1 MPETLV
7 GYTAARPPNKTSPSN
22 TTSLASSV
30 SPKNGSIS
38 TTDSPAPTGNVPGW
52 TKARRRSAAATL
64 VVTKL
69 DRLDRSMRDADAIGA
84 ELPAGGVKLSLGGQ
98 VYESLD
104 FRRVPDSLLLVQKIT
119 DIEATL
125 TPK

>member
-38 TTDSPAPTGNVPGW
+38 TTDSPAPTGNVPAW
-52 TKARRRSAAATL
+52 TKAWRRSAAATL

-69 DRLDRSMRDADAIGA
+69 DRSVPDADAIGA

-98 VYESLD
+98 V
-104 FRRVPDSLLLVQKIT
+104 
-119 DIEATL
+119 
-125 TPK
+125 